1 MSYEPRKV
9 GAHKPNN
16 NNPLT
21 AGLSIV
27 NEAID
32 LQADD

>member
-16 NNPLT
+16 NNPT